1 MRHRVAEGDDFTD
14 FVTGEIH
21 KFCLAHQNL
30 LMLFFYRY
38 IFNDC
43 IRQSPVKEKIETYPG
58 IDDYLDLQER
68 AYVDRKKDDEN
79 NGTKDED
86 KICPEELDVMRS
98 KTEQKLNDFILKYYR
113 LHIRRL

>member
-43 IRQSPVKEKIETYPG
+43 IRQSP
-58 IDDYLDLQER
+58 
-68 AYVDRKKDDEN
+68 
-79 NGTKDED
+79 
-86 KICPEELDVMRS
+86 
-98 KTEQKLNDFILKYYR
+98 KTERKMTKIMAQKMKTKFVLKN
-113 LHIRRL
+113 